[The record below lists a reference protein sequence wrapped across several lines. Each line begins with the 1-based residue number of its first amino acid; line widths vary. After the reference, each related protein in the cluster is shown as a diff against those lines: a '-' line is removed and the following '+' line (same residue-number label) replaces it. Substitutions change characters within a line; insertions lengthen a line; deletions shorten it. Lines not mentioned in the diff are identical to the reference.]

1 MVNTLDYYNEN
12 AKTFI
17 DRTRYLEFTD
27 PQDLFLGYM
36 KYGARI
42 LDFGCG
48 SGRDTKY
55 FLDKGYQVD
64 AIDGSEEF
72 VKLASEYTGTAV
84 KHMLFQELDAEDV
97 YDGIWA
103 CASILHLRKDELE
116 DVFVRM
122 AKALVSNGIIY
133 ASFKYGTDEQER
145 NGRYFTDMTEDKM
158 EGLLDKIGKFKVL
171 DMRVTT
177 DVRPGRD
184 DEKWLNIIIRKNI

>member
-36 KYGARI
+36 KHGARI

-55 FLDKGYQVD
+55 FLNKGYQVD

-72 VKLASEYTGTAV
+72 AKLASEYTGIAV
-84 KHMLFQELDAEDV
+84 KHMLFQELDAEDI

-133 ASFKYGTDEQER
+133 ASFKYGTDERER

-158 EGLLDKIGKFKVL
+158 EGLLDKIGKLKVL